1 MNTIATTD
9 KLTLSIPETAAALG
23 VSRPTVYNL
32 IRREGFPAFRIG
44 GERSYPGPAWKP
56 GCRSRRA
63 TMLPKIENAP
73 AGVTAPAEAAGT
85 GLQATAP
92 ATNDSIP
99 PRRKQAVSAIL
110 PHGAA
115 SAVDSLTLVNML
127 GYKDRRELTQQI
139 ERERQAGSPICA
151 VTSGDHR
158 GYFLPVD
165 AGELAHYISS
175 IDRRIRAISR
185 TRNACGETLRRMIG
199 QEQIEGW

>member
-1 MNTIATTD
+1 
-9 KLTLSIPETAAALG
+9 
-23 VSRPTVYNL
+23 
-32 IRREGFPAFRIG
+32 
-44 GERSYPGPAWKP
+44 
-56 GCRSRRA
+56 
-63 TMLPKIENAP
+63 MLPKIENAP

-139 ERERQAGSPICA
+139 ERERQAGKRDIPPGRPCPLPQKSSAGTP
-151 VTSGDHR
+151 
-158 GYFLPVD
+158 LPVP
-165 AGELAHYISS
+165 LHSTYCQFSRSS
-175 IDRRIRAISR
+175 LQAKPMQ
-185 TRNACGETLRRMIG
+185 AY
-199 QEQIEGW
+199 

>member
-1 MNTIATTD
+1 
-9 KLTLSIPETAAALG
+9 
-23 VSRPTVYNL
+23 
-32 IRREGFPAFRIG
+32 
-44 GERSYPGPAWKP
+44 
-56 GCRSRRA
+56 
-63 TMLPKIENAP
+63 MLPKNENAP

-99 PRRKQAVSAIL
+99 PRQKQAVSAIL

-139 ERERQAGSPICA
+139 ERERQAGRPICA

-165 AGELAHYISS
+165 AGELAQYISS